1 VDGAETKETPM
12 SRDYPILPAPTSCD
26 DDPAHEPL
34 DAKTMRE
41 RLAAREA
48 ATERFRGLKEKL
60 LAERDAKR
68 GRG

>member
-1 VDGAETKETPM
+1 M
-12 SRDYPILPAPTSCD
+12 SRDYPTLPAPTSCD

-41 RLAAREA
+41 RLA
-48 ATERFRGLKEKL
+48 
-60 LAERDAKR
+60 ERDAKR

>member
-1 VDGAETKETPM
+1 
-12 SRDYPILPAPTSCD
+12 
-26 DDPAHEPL
+26 
-34 DAKTMRE
+34 MRE

>member
-12 SRDYPILPAPTSCD
+12 SRDYPTLPAPTSCD
-26 DDPAHEPL
+26 DDPALEPL

-41 RLAAREA
+41 RLA
-48 ATERFRGLKEKL
+48 
-60 LAERDAKR
+60 ERDAKR